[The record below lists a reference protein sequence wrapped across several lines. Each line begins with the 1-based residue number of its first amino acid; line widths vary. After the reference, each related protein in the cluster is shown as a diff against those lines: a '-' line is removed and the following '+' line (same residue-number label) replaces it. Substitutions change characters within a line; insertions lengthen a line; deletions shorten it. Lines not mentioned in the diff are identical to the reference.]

1 MMRPGLSEPFQKN
14 KSTCWRSELEI
25 KTDDCL
31 FLRKHRDNLQFVYL
45 LSFGVFEVPI
55 GTSTRKPA
63 RNLPKENRG
72 VSVIVVLPR
81 LSEVDMLQ
89 L

>member
-1 MMRPGLSEPFQKN
+1 MGKLSGDVQKSGIPPVMRPGLSEPLQKN

-45 LSFGVFEVPI
+45 SSFGVFLI
-55 GTSTRKPA
+55 SD
-63 RNLPKENRG
+63 RNF
-72 VSVIVVLPR
+72 
-81 LSEVDMLQ
+81 D
-89 L
+89 